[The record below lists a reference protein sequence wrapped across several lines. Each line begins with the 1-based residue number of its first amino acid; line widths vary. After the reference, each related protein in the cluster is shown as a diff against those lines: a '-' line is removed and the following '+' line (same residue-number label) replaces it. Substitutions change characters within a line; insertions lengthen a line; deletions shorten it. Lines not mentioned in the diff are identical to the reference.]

1 MNKLSIEL
9 SQNATAQQLLVMA
22 VSSGIEQST
31 EFKQQDKL
39 RKGQLSQAIS
49 DGIISGKKGTT
60 QFVARANAKE
70 PNLLLVGVGD
80 KPLTLRYYR
89 EVLESAAQAISS
101 SKHADVH
108 CILPQAEL
116 IDIDAQQA
124 LTHASLIF
132 QNSLYRYN
140 DESRGKAAK
149 DPAPVLS
156 RLTFS
161 AAGLSEA
168 EAQTAIAQG
177 QLTALGMAT
186 TRTLGNLPPICSI
199 PKPWQTMLKPW
210 PKHTDS
216 NALF

>member
-49 DGIISGKKGTT
+49 DGIISGKKGNT
-60 QFVARANAKE
+60 QFVARVNAKE

-89 EVLESAAQAISS
+89 EVLESAAQAVSS
-101 SKHADVH
+101 SKHTDVH
-108 CILPQAEL
+108 CILPKAEL

-124 LTHASLIF
+124 LTHACWLI
-132 QNSLYRYN
+132 
-140 DESRGKAAK
+140 
-149 DPAPVLS
+149 
-156 RLTFS
+156 
-161 AAGLSEA
+161 
-168 EAQTAIAQG
+168 
-177 QLTALGMAT
+177 
-186 TRTLGNLPPICSI
+186 
-199 PKPWQTMLKPW
+199 
-210 PKHTDS
+210 
-216 NALF
+216 